1 MAHRIICKSFKMG
14 GPSRTKNTRKQ
25 EQTRERTG
33 TLNWKST
40 SCSKFKELIMS
51 SRRYP
56 TISSGAL
63 FCVSA
68 AALVACSTGRGGA
81 AAFVPPTSIRGR
93 GINIIKANTNGIATT
108 TTLGAWFGGG
118 NSNAKQQDGEKDTK
132 ASSTTPPPPSRLLDG
147 FGRPVVDDGTTDGT
161 IGGDEGGQM
170 GRTAS
175 TLESFKASQEVGKR
189 TAQVLSELTGMTVEG
204 VGPLGILAYVDGRGR
219 PTGIKVDASL
229 LSGGGREDGAAAAAA
244 AATGVS
250 AEDVQDAITKAF
262 QDAYDKSLE
271 QQEEKMMPLYSD
283 LGLAS

>member
-1 MAHRIICKSFKMG
+1 
-14 GPSRTKNTRKQ
+14 
-25 EQTRERTG
+25 
-33 TLNWKST
+33 
-40 SCSKFKELIMS
+40 MS
-51 SRRYP
+51 SRRAYP

-118 NSNAKQQDGEKDTK
+118 NSNAKQQDGEKVAK
-132 ASSTTPPPPSRLLDG
+132 SSSSTTPSSPSRLLDG
-147 FGRPVVDDGTTDGT
+147 FGRPVVDDGNNYGDA
-161 IGGDEGGQM
+161 GDEGQM

-189 TAQVLSELTGMTVEG
+189 TAQVLSELSGMSVEG
-204 VGPLGILAYVDGRGR
+204 AGPLGILAYVDGRGR

-229 LSGGGREDGAAAAAA
+229 LSGGGREDGAAAA
-244 AATGVS
+244 GVS

-262 QDAYDKSLE
+262 QDAYDKSLA

>member
-1 MAHRIICKSFKMG
+1 
-14 GPSRTKNTRKQ
+14 
-25 EQTRERTG
+25 
-33 TLNWKST
+33 
-40 SCSKFKELIMS
+40 MS

-56 TISSGAL
+56 TTSSGAL

-118 NSNAKQQDGEKDTK
+118 NSNAKQQDGEKDTRS
-132 ASSTTPPPPSRLLDG
+132 SSTTPSSPSRLLDG
-147 FGRPVVDDGTTDGT
+147 FGRLVVDDGNNYGPS
-161 IGGDEGGQM
+161 
-170 GRTAS
+170 A

-189 TAQVLSELTGMTVEG
+189 TAQVLSELSGMTVEG
-204 VGPLGILAYVDGRGR
+204 AGPLGILAYVDGRGR

-229 LSGGGREDGAAAAAA
+229 LGGGGREDGAAAA
-244 AATGVS
+244 GVS

>member
-1 MAHRIICKSFKMG
+1 MHDIRHADIR
-14 GPSRTKNTRKQ
+14 
-25 EQTRERTG
+25 
-33 TLNWKST
+33 
-40 SCSKFKELIMS
+40 CSKLKELIMS

-56 TISSGAL
+56 TTSSGAL

-118 NSNAKQQDGEKDTK
+118 NSNAKQQAGEKDTR
-132 ASSTTPPPPSRLLDG
+132 SSPTTPSSPSRLLDG
-147 FGRPVVDDGTTDGT
+147 FGRLVVDDGNNYGPS
-161 IGGDEGGQM
+161 
-170 GRTAS
+170 A

-189 TAQVLSELTGMTVEG
+189 TAQVLSELSGMTVEG
-204 VGPLGILAYVDGRGR
+204 AGPLGIVAYVDGRGR

-229 LSGGGREDGAAAAAA
+229 LGVGGREDGAAAA
-244 AATGVS
+244 GVS

>member
-1 MAHRIICKSFKMG
+1 MRHHV
-14 GPSRTKNTRKQ
+14 T
-25 EQTRERTG
+25 
-33 TLNWKST
+33 
-40 SCSKFKELIMS
+40 CSKFKELIMS

-56 TISSGAL
+56 TTSSGAL

-68 AALVACSTGRGGA
+68 AALAACSTGRGGA
-81 AAFVPPTSIRGR
+81 AAFVPPTYIRGR

-118 NSNAKQQDGEKDTK
+118 NSNAKQQDGEKDTRS
-132 ASSTTPPPPSRLLDG
+132 SSTTPSSPSRLLDG
-147 FGRPVVDDGTTDGT
+147 FGRLVVDDGNNYGPS
-161 IGGDEGGQM
+161 
-170 GRTAS
+170 A

-189 TAQVLSELTGMTVEG
+189 TAQVLSELSGMTVEG
-204 VGPLGILAYVDGRGR
+204 AGPLGILAYVDGRGR

-229 LSGGGREDGAAAAAA
+229 LGGGGREDGAAAA
-244 AATGVS
+244 GVS